1 MTGLRGRIGG
11 IVFDLDGTLY
21 DSPEFAIT
29 IQDSAAGYIAG
40 LKQTSPDDARMM
52 IAAERARLIEKSGN
66 VPTLSA
72 VCRHLGGT
80 VQDLHTHFT
89 ASLQPES
96 YLDRDERV
104 IHLLDKL
111 GRTMPLFLLT
121 NNNRTLTNRI
131 TAHLGLGGLFRK
143 IYAIDDNWQAKPDR
157 ELLERIFT
165 ETGLLPAQTLFVGD
179 RYDVDLRL
187 PEQMG
192 CPVYLSQT
200 VDQLLRLEEILL
212 G

>member
-1 MTGLRGRIGG
+1 MTGLRGRISG

-21 DSPEFAIT
+21 DSPEFAAT
-29 IQDSAAGYIAG
+29 IQDSAAGYIAV
-40 LKQTSPDDARMM
+40 LKQVAAADARRM
-52 IAAERARLIEKSGN
+52 IADERSRLIEESGN

-80 VQDLHTHFT
+80 VQDLHAHFT

-96 YLDRDERV
+96 YLVRDDRV
-104 IHLLDKL
+104 IRLLNRL
-111 GRTMPLFLLT
+111 GSAIPLYLLT
-121 NNNRTLTNRI
+121 NNNRILTDRI
-131 TAHLGLGGLFRK
+131 ITHLGLDGLFNK
-143 IYAIDDNWQAKPDR
+143 IYAIDDNWQAKPDQA
-157 ELLERIFT
+157 LLERILA
-165 ETGLLPAQTLFVGD
+165 ESALQPAQTLFVGD

-200 VDQLLRLEEILL
+200 VEQLLRLEEILL

>member
-1 MTGLRGRIGG
+1 MTGLHGRIRG

-21 DSPEFAIT
+21 DSAEFAAA
-29 IQDSAAGYIAG
+29 IQDSAAGYIAA
-40 LKQTSPDDARMM
+40 LKHLAPAEARRM
-52 IAAERARLIEKSGN
+52 ITEERARLTEESGT

-80 VQDLHTHFT
+80 VQDLHAHFA

-96 YLDRDERV
+96 YLERDERV
-104 IHLLDKL
+104 IHLLAKL
-111 GRTMPLFLLT
+111 GRAMPLFLLT
-121 NNNRTLTNRI
+121 NNNRTLTDRI
-131 TAHLGLGGLFRK
+131 VAHLGLGGFFRR
-143 IYAIDDNWQAKPDR
+143 IYTIDGNWQAKPDPA
-157 ELLERIFT
+157 LLEQIFA
-165 ETGLLPAQTLFVGD
+165 ESDLQPAQTLFVGD

-200 VDQLLRLEEILL
+200 VEQLLRLEEILL
-212 G
+212 R